1 MTLQQLPKRYSP
13 YVMVIEMQSPE
24 LSNGRRFSIDN

>member
-1 MTLQQLPKRYSP
+1 MTPQQLTKRYSP
-13 YVMVIEMQSPE
+13 YVMVIEMQSLE